1 MADAALFIGFGITLS
16 GRERRALSV
25 LDEALRYYAGLQQA
39 GELESFE
46 PVLLE
51 PHGGDLG
58 GFILLRGEPA
68 KLDRIRRSAEFQ
80 RLTTRAGLVAE
91 RIGVVSAYVGEELRV
106 QLGRFEAEL
115 QDLAS

>member
-1 MADAALFIGFGITLS
+1 MADAAIFDGFGIPRS

-25 LDEALRYYAGLQQA
+25 LDEALRYYAAPQQA
-39 GELESFE
+39 GALESFE

-91 RIGVVSAYVGEELRV
+91 RIGVVTAYVGGELRGQV
-106 QLGRFEAEL
+106 RR
-115 QDLAS
+115 